1 MTNSS
6 LKPDQN
12 QLTLYVHPWYEALNE
27 LENTTPCEFGLTLK
41 PSEEVT
47 GPKSIEWAAGLYEGE
62 GSLCPKYKNP
72 AKQWRLAVKMTDYDV
87 VKSFHETLQVGKMN
101 GPHHPPYMKPHHK
114 PFWQVDVTNSEDIFK
129 VICDFYPY
137 VGERRRAKFDEFLT
151 HHYGN

>member
-1 MTNSS
+1 MTNCS

-27 LENTTPCEFGLTLK
+27 LENITPCEFGLTLK

-62 GSLCPKYKNP
+62 GCLTVSNKEGR
-72 AKQWRLAVKMTDYDV
+72 WRLFLEMTDSDV
-87 VKSFHETLQVGKMN
+87 VKEFHKTIGVGKFY
-101 GPHHPPYMKPHHK
+101 GPWKHPSAAAHYKPIYVVRVNNKH
-114 PFWQVDVTNSEDIFK
+114 DIFK

-151 HHYGN
+151 TYGN